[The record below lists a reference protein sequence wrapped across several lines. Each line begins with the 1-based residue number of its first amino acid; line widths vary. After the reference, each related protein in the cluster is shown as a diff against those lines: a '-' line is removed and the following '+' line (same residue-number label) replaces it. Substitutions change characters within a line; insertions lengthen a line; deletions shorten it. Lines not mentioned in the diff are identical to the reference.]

1 MRNKRELIRIVRLA
15 PAKDAPDAVPALVID
30 DKGKLNGRGV
40 YVCADA
46 ACIKKLR
53 KIRAIERT
61 LKTQIPDT
69 LWEELECRITT
80 TTKS

>member
-1 MRNKRELIRIVRLA
+1 MKSKRELIRIVRLA
-15 PAKDAPDAVPALVID
+15 PPTESPSAAPMLVID
-30 DKGKLNGRGV
+30 DNGKLNGRGV
-40 YVCADA
+40 YVCADT

-61 LKTQIPDT
+61 LKAQIPET